1 MTEHREKNIMGYEP
15 IGKLIMKISLPLMAS
30 MLIQALYNIVDSIFV
45 AMVSES
51 ALTAVSLAFPIQN
64 LLIAFSIGTGIGVN
78 SYLARKLGERD
89 NKTAEDTAEVGLTLA
104 IATWAVFA
112 IVGFFFSR
120 SFLSLFTDDEEL
132 LKLSTDYS
140 VIVTV
145 FSLGIF
151 IDITIE
157 RIMQATGDS
166 VHPMIIQMSGAIAN
180 IILDPIFIF
189 VFSLG
194 VKGAAIATVI
204 GQFIAAAL
212 ALFFIRKNRFI
223 HISIKNLRLE
233 KHLVKEI
240 YKVGLPTIITNA
252 IGTFMVSALNSI
264 LISFSA
270 TAVSVFGVYFKLQS
284 FVFMPVFGLN
294 AGMIPIIAYNY
305 GAENKDRMLKTVRL
319 GTMIALAIM
328 AAGFAVF
335 QIFPSFLLSLFS
347 ATEDMMRIGIP
358 ALRIISI
365 CFIPAAVSIALG
377 SSYQATGAGW
387 ASMIVAIARQL
398 VILVPA
404 AYLLKVITGNVNM
417 VWFSFPIAEVMG
429 LFMSIVFFVYIYK
442 AKINVLSSPYAD
454 EKDV

>member
-1 MTEHREKNIMGYEP
+1 MTDHREKNIMGYEP

-45 AMVSES
+45 AMVSET

-89 NKTAEDTAEVGLTLA
+89 NKTAEATAEVGLALA
-104 IATWAVFA
+104 IVTWAVFA
-112 IVGFFFSR
+112 IAGFFFSR
-120 SFLSLFTDDEEL
+120 SFLSLFTEDEEL
-132 LKLSTDYS
+132 LKLSNDYA

-145 FSLGIF
+145 FSFGLF

-166 VHPMIIQMSGAIAN
+166 LHPMIIQMSGAIAN

-204 GQFIAAAL
+204 GQLIAAGL

-223 HISIKNLRLE
+223 HISIRNLRLE
-233 KHLVKEI
+233 RRLVKEI

-305 GAENKDRMLKTVRL
+305 GAREKERMLRTIKL
-319 GTMIALAIM
+319 GSAIAFSIM
-328 AAGFAVF
+328 TAGFIVF
-335 QIFPSFLLSLFS
+335 QMFPSFLLSMFS

-365 CFIPAAVSIALG
+365 CFIPASISIALG
-377 SSYQATGAGW
+377 ASYQATGAGW

-404 AYLLKVITGNVNM
+404 AYILKLITGNVDM
-417 VWFSFPIAEVMG
+417 VWFSFPIAEAMG

-442 AKINVLSSPYAD
+442 TKIKVIDKPFT
-454 EKDV
+454 EEDV